1 LRYAGAF
8 TIIVAELIT
17 SEQNPLL
24 KEVRRA
30 ALRGTLTTD
39 GFALAEGFHLLE
51 EALASDLQ
59 IGAVIAADGVASAVE
74 AMLSRTSVRVVS
86 VPEKVFGALSSTE
99 TPKGVL
105 TLVRLK
111 EWTLEDLKVSRPL
124 IVILDGVQDPG
135 NAGAVVRSAEA
146 FGATGVVFLKESV
159 HAHNPKCLRGSAGS
173 IFRMPLVERAD
184 AGSVVDFL
192 KTNGINLYA
201 AMPRAPKTV
210 DQTDLS
216 GACALAVG
224 NEAHGI
230 SSLIQSASIA
240 IRIPTTT
247 VESLNAA
254 IAAAVMLYE
263 VQRQRRT

>member
-1 LRYAGAF
+1 
-8 TIIVAELIT
+8 VAELIT

-30 ALRGTLTTD
+30 AARGTLTTD

-51 EALASDLQ
+51 EALASGLHIRAVVAVEGV
-59 IGAVIAADGVASAVE
+59 IGAVD
-74 AMLSRTSVRVVS
+74 AMVSRTNVRVLS
-86 VPEKVFGALSSTE
+86 VPEKLFAGLSSTE

-111 EWTLEDLKVSRPL
+111 EWGLDDLKGSRPL
-124 IVILDGVQDPG
+124 IVLLDGVQDPG

-146 FGATGVVFLKESV
+146 FGATGVVFLKDSV

-184 AGSVVDFL
+184 FSTVLDFL
-192 KTNGINLYA
+192 KFNQIGLYA
-201 AMPRAPKTV
+201 AMPRTRNTV
-210 DQTDLS
+210 DETDLR
-216 GACALAVG
+216 GPCAVAVG
-224 NEAHGI
+224 SEAHGV
-230 SSLIQSASIA
+230 SSLIESASNPV
-240 IRIPTTT
+240 RIPITG

-254 IAAAVMLYE
+254 VAAAVMLYE
-263 VQRQRRT
+263 AQRQRRTA